1 MAGRGRTKLTGSVM
15 GQILEDAA
23 MHFTEVGNVETAL
36 NRIDLE
42 FDDPGKSEPPL
53 AREVVRRCHQPR
65 ALIAAT
71 CSSVVIRSE
80 EHTSEL
86 QSLMRITYA
95 VFCLIKKKDNYR
107 KNERKQTHQ

>member
-36 NRIDLE
+36 NRVDLE

-65 ALIAAT
+65 DRQRVV
-71 CSSVVIRSE
+71 SGKSVSVRVDRGGR
-80 EHTSEL
+80 
-86 QSLMRITYA
+86 RI
-95 VFCLIKKKDNYR
+95 IKKKIRTLTYHTKLNIPKTKQ
-107 KNERKQTHQ
+107 KN